1 MLTRSGTKPSS
12 SAPVKVQ
19 PTAAAATRT
28 TRARERAAVLGRLAS
43 RTMRSWMPFPLPVM
57 LVAVSRGS
65 ARP

>member
-1 MLTRSGTKPSS
+1 MLTRSGTKPSF

-19 PTAAAATRT
+19 PTAVTATKT

-43 RTMRSWMPFPLPVM
+43 RTMRSWMPFPPVM